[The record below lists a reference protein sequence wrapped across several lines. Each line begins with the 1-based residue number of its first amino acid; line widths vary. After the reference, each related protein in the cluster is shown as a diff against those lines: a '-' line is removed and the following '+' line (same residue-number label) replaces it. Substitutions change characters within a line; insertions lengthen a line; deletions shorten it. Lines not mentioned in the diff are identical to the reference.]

1 MSPFLSRMMSC
12 VLAAAW
18 IGAPAVGQTWNTAY
32 YEDAADNEVE
42 SVARLDDGGYIAVGH
57 FSGVGTLFR
66 LQPTGSVDWARG
78 YGPVRPAAV
87 RAVPGGGTAWI
98 GNVPDPD
105 HPIPIFVLTNSVG
118 ALLKTVRFSVPNT
131 LRSEVTALEIDPRDN
146 GFWVGGNAWFTTD
159 LQEPWLAHFDATGK
173 LLSIGAFQLPAV
185 SPPVV
190 VSARIEALVPTGTP
204 GVIAVGRWFVDTFE
218 EPTAKNSMFALRL
231 DGEGGLAW
239 ARSYREAVTRSL
251 SEQWFVDVA
260 RDPRTT
266 FPVVYALGRAD
277 QICGIDRA
285 SQTALPCVDGFTGPV
300 VVALDETTGNVVWST
315 VLETAK
321 HAVVFNPTAI
331 ARDDGLDQLAIGGS
345 LDDGTPGNREA
356 VLARIRE
363 APASPV
369 PLVTLL
375 GAETFGDG
383 AGPFVSEVAD
393 LALSRLPSAPA
404 STPGFVLANHQSKTG
419 VDRPTVVTIDSAGHS
434 DGKCEE
440 PVDLSFFPSTVYDG
454 DVPLTPAVAST
465 DTYAPLLSLE
475 SVTWSPC
482 STIGSAEPSKTAHAP
497 APAPKAV
504 AKCATPE
511 HRQFDFWVGDW
522 DAYDVGAP
530 GKVVARNR
538 VDLILDGCA
547 LREVYEQTDGLTGQS
562 FSLYD
567 ASRQVWHQSWVTN
580 SGQLLTI
587 EGRFENGRM
596 TLAGTRLVEG
606 HEQKVRGVWYP
617 EKDGVRS
624 VRERAES
631 SDDGGKTWKPLFDI
645 VFRPHKT

>member
-1 MSPFLSRMMSC
+1 MRPFLSRTMGWALT
-12 VLAAAW
+12 VAW
-18 IGAPAVGQTWNTAY
+18 IGIPAAGQTWNTAY

-57 FSGVGTLFR
+57 FSGTGTLFR
-66 LQPTGSVDWARG
+66 IQPTGSVDWARG

-87 RAVPGGGTAWI
+87 RAVPGGGAAWI
-98 GNVPDPD
+98 GNIPDPD
-105 HPIPIFVLTNSVG
+105 HPIPIFVLTDSVG
-118 ALLKTVRFSVPNT
+118 ALRKTFRFSVSNT

-173 LLSIGAFQLPAV
+173 LLSISAFQPPEGP
-185 SPPVV
+185 PPVV
-190 VSARIEALVPTGTP
+190 ASVRIESLVPTGAS
-204 GVIAVGRWFVDTFE
+204 GVIAVGRLFVNIFE

-231 DGEGGLAW
+231 NGEGGMLW

-251 SEQWFVDVA
+251 SEQWFVDVT
-260 RDPRTT
+260 RDPRSTL
-266 FPVVYALGRAD
+266 PIVYALGRAD
-277 QICGIDRA
+277 QICGIDRT

-300 VVALDETTGNVVWST
+300 VVALDETTGDVVWST

-331 ARDDGLDQLAIGGS
+331 ARDDGLDQVAIGGS
-345 LDDGTPGNREA
+345 LDDSAPGNRKA

-363 APASPV
+363 TPASPV
-369 PLVTLL
+369 PLITVL

-393 LALSRLPSAPA
+393 LALRRLPSSPA
-404 STPGFVLANHQSKTG
+404 STPGFVLANRQSKTG
-419 VDRPTVVTIDSAGHS
+419 VDRPTVITTDSSGRS

-440 PVDLSFFPSTVYDG
+440 PVDLFFFPSNVYHQDI
-454 DVPLTPAVAST
+454 PLTPVVAST
-465 DTYAPLLSLE
+465 GVPSLLLSME
-475 SVTWSPC
+475 SLDWISCSSIGLAELSP
-482 STIGSAEPSKTAHAP
+482 AARAQ

-522 DAYDVGAP
+522 DAYDVSAP

-538 VDLILDGCA
+538 VDRILDGCA
-547 LREVYEQTDGLTGQS
+547 LREVYQQTDGMVGQS
-562 FSLYD
+562 FSVYD

-580 SGQLLTI
+580 QGQLLTI

-596 TLAGTRLVEG
+596 TLAGTRLVDG

-617 EKDGVRS
+617 EKGS
-624 VRERAES
+624 VRETAES

-645 VFRPHKT
+645 VFRPHKG